1 MSDQDKEVVFP
12 EKRFPEFSALEGW
25 QLATI
30 GQHLKESRTK
40 GNKGDTAKKLTVK
53 LWGNGVYEK
62 NESLKGSPNTQ
73 YYRRKAGQFIYSK
86 LDFLNQAFGIIPEHL
101 DNYESTVD
109 LPCFDVGCELDA
121 RFLLEYVQREDF
133 YKTFGEIADG
143 GRKAKRIQVD
153 TFLNFPIY
161 LPKFEE
167 QQKIADCLS
176 SVDELIAAEKQKLD
190 DIKAHKNGLMQQLFP
205 ADGEVNP
212 TVRFSNFQDAGDWKK
227 VELSELGELIPG
239 LTYKPEDVR
248 EEGLLVLRS
257 SNVQNGVISLQDNVY
272 VRPDIAGANI
282 SKPNDILLCVR
293 NGSKSL
299 IGKNALISSDVP
311 LSTHGAF
318 MTVFRA
324 VHSKFVY
331 QLFQTAAF
339 EMQVAADLG
348 ATINSINGNRFKKYE
363 FFIPPTSQEQEQ
375 IASFLSSVDELIE
388 NQALKVN
395 QLLLHKKG
403 LMQQLFPSMEE
414 VGL

>member
-1 MSDQDKEVVFP
+1 MSKQDKEVVFP
-12 EKRFPEFSALEGW
+12 EKRFLGFSALEGW

-109 LPCFDVGCELDA
+109 LPCFDVGSELDA

-153 TFLNFPIY
+153 VFLNFPIY

-176 SVDELIAAEKQKLD
+176 SVDELIAAEEQKLD
-190 DIKAHKNGLMQQLFP
+190 YLKAHKKGLMNELFP
-205 ADGEVNP
+205 ISGETVPKRRFPEYRDSGEWIERRLEQAADYVNGKAHEQDIDEQGKY
-212 TVRFSNFQDAGDWKK
+212 TVVNSKFISTEGKVKKYSNTA
-227 VELSELGELIPG
+227 S
-239 LTYKPEDVR
+239 
-248 EEGLLVLRS
+248 LLARK
-257 SNVQNGVISLQDNVY
+257 G
-272 VRPDIAGANI
+272 
-282 SKPNDILLCVR
+282 DILMVL
-293 NGSKSL
+293 
-299 IGKNALISSDVP
+299 SDVP
-311 LSTHGAF
+311 NGKALAKCFYVDKDDSY
-318 MTVFRA
+318 TVNQRICKLTATDA
-324 VHSKFVY
+324 VSVLLFYSLDRNTYFLKFDDGVK
-331 QLFQTAAF
+331 QTNLRKDDVLNCPILLPKDKGEQQKIAKT
-339 EMQVAADLG
+339 LL
-348 ATINSINGNRFKKYE
+348 TI
-363 FFIPPTSQEQEQ
+363 
-375 IASFLSSVDELIE
+375 DELITE
-388 NQALKVN
+388 QGQKIASLRT
-395 QLLLHKKG
+395 HKKG

-414 VGL
+414 VLL